1 MHPPFPRLAYI
12 DSSTYQLKCMKS
24 MTADTHHEESQ
35 ITIEPW
41 KQCLNPPL
49 DGARCQFKMTIEIYL
64 QSQVTIYKN

>member
-1 MHPPFPRLAYI
+1 
-12 DSSTYQLKCMKS
+12 